1 MARLAGSVKYAEDF
15 MDATAWSNIST
26 PWQLSNWKGNPYTM
40 VWGIPMLPCG
50 GSATQCATNVADYDQ
65 VASGGADGYFKT
77 LAKNLI
83 ANGFGN
89 SYIRLGWEFNGTVMG
104 WSICNQEGSGLTS
117 WAKDFIPAF
126 QNIVTSM
133 RSVSGADFKFVWNP
147 LVSSNASCAGVHLED
162 FYPGD
167 KYVDV
172 VGLDVY
178 DGLGQATNTDS
189 ARWTDL
195 LNGVNAGQWTS
206 VAPSVSGQ
214 KFKGYGLNWVAA
226 FAKLHNKPISIPEWG
241 LNEPKTNGGGGD
253 DGYFV
258 SHMASWIKA
267 YATGPAIFWNFG
279 DGNLPLHIPNYTT
292 ANTPAATAA
301 FKTAFGTGA

>member
-1 MARLAGSVKYAEDF
+1 
-15 MDATAWSNIST
+15 
-26 PWQLSNWKGNPYTM
+26 
-40 VWGIPMLPCG
+40 
-50 GSATQCATNVADYDQ
+50 
-65 VASGGADGYFKT
+65 
-77 LAKNLI
+77 
-83 ANGFGN
+83 
-89 SYIRLGWEFNGTVMG
+89 MG

-126 QNIVTSM
+126 RNIVTSM

-147 LVSSNASCAGVHLED
+147 LVSSNVSCAGVHLED

-167 KYVDV
+167 SYVDV

-178 DGLGQATNTDS
+178 DGLGQATSTDS

-195 LNGVNAGQWTS
+195 LNGVNAGNWTS

-226 FAKLHNKPISIPEWG
+226 FAKQHSKPISIPEWG
-241 LNEPKTNGGGGD
+241 LNQPSTNGGGGD

-267 YATGPAIFWNFG
+267 NSTGPAIFWNYG
-279 DGNLPLHIPNYTT
+279 DGNLPLDIPHYTT
-292 ANTPAATAA
+292 ANTPTATAA
-301 FKTAFGTGA
+301 FKAAFGTGA